1 MEIRFNN
8 LTGPSFDRMVQ
19 EHHHDIIEAIAAR
32 DPDAAEKAMSNHL
45 QAVLDFFKTASDK
58 QST

>member
-1 MEIRFNN
+1 M
-8 LTGPSFDRMVQ
+8 TGPSFDRMVQ
-19 EHHHDIIEAIAAR
+19 DHHRDIIEAIAAR

-58 QST
+58 QAT